1 MRKLIIK
8 EKGKYGYCEFC
19 GKYTQLGKLIMK
31 DSKTIKRY
39 VCFDCFSTKL
49 MGFLK
54 GKGE

>member
-39 VCFDCFSTKL
+39 VCFDCFSSKL

-54 GKGE
+54 GEK